1 MRIRGFC
8 TKGVG
13 MMVKVRLRRLLYV
26 LMAAMAIV
34 AITATTPAYAKSK
47 SKKKAQPT
55 KQQVKFEKDF
65 LKKMMDRHQRGIKL
79 AQWVDSK
86 TTDVQLNAFCENFIV
101 REQNEVTSM
110 SAMLKSWYGITYTPK
125 NKSVS
130 GDDIE
135 DMQDSETPE
144 EFALEA
150 LGSLK
155 GYDKNEIAQM
165 KQPAKKAY
173 HQELKD
179 FAKALTA
186 IDRAECSY
194 IQDWIKY
201 IESLLGDDED
211 NDEDDD

>member
-1 MRIRGFC
+1 
-8 TKGVG
+8 
-13 MMVKVRLRRLLYV
+13 MMAKVRRLLY
-26 LMAAMAIV
+26 LFMAAMAIV
-34 AITATTPAYAKSK
+34 AITTATPAFAK
-47 SKKKAQPT
+47 SKKKKAPQTQPT
-55 KQQVKFEKDF
+55 KQQAKFEKDF

-135 DMQDSETPE
+135 DIEDAESPD
-144 EFALEA
+144 EFALES
-150 LGSLK
+150 LGALK

-165 KQPAKKAY
+165 KQPAKKAF

-179 FAKALTA
+179 FAKTLTA
-186 IDRAECSY
+186 IDKAECSF

-201 IESLLGDDED
+201 IESLQGDDED
-211 NDEDDD
+211 DDDEDDD